1 MHITIK
7 KIPIILAAVV
17 ILAAAL
23 IYIPTLKSPF
33 LWDDVQLITHPLN
46 MGNNPYAF
54 LFGSGFYYRPLLS
67 LSMLTDYSFWYLNPV
82 GYHVTNVLL
91 HVINSLLVFLVGFRL
106 MRNKKMGPDNPATAE
121 EGDRNTLLLSFFAAM
136 FFALHPIHTES
147 VAWVSGR
154 TDILSTLF
162 FLLAFVSFLEYAKER
177 NAKGLLLF
185 CLFFL
190 FSLFSK
196 ENALSFIIV
205 ILAYGVAVRMP
216 RKQLLVSLS
225 ALSVVIAVYMFFR
238 QGGMI
243 KMMLA
248 SPGSKDAFL
257 SSGTTPN
264 NFFPQLSGA
273 VGYYLEKLFI
283 PVNLNL
289 MPEIPK
295 GPVYLLISL
304 LPFVFGGILWL
315 AGRRLEVFLIFWII
329 VTLLPSLLILF
340 SQIAAPIGE
349 RYLYLPSV
357 GFCIFLALVLER
369 VRKVNVLVM
378 IALVILI
385 AYSVYTHERL
395 NVWKDEVSLWA
406 DTVGKSPA
414 LATPR
419 TNYAKALIERNE
431 IDKAKNELLITLKLK
446 VRPDQTSSIYDLLG
460 VAEMKENN
468 YEKAEEYLRKSL
480 TANPQNSMS
489 YNNLGVLYL
498 SMSGGCNGS
507 ENPGKETLYKAI
519 KYFEKALTIS
529 PGFIQ
534 PKFNLGLCYL
544 KLGDFDKA
552 ESYFNSVIEAD
563 PRNKLAAQSVQYLIS
578 IEFSRHGVQKE
589 I

>member
-7 KIPIILAAVV
+7 KIPAILAAAV
-17 ILAAAL
+17 ILAAAA

-46 MGNNPYAF
+46 MGNNPYSF

-67 LSMLTDYSFWYLNPV
+67 LSMLTDYSFWHLNPM
-82 GYHVTNVLL
+82 GYHLTNILL
-91 HVINSLLVFLVGFRL
+91 HAINSLLVFLVGFRL
-106 MRNKKMGPDNPATAE
+106 MTSKRMDPDNPATAE

-177 NAKGLLLF
+177 NAKALILS

-216 RKQLLVSLS
+216 RKQLLVSLA
-225 ALSVVIAVYMFFR
+225 ALSVVIAVYIFLR
-238 QGGMI
+238 QGGII
-243 KMMLA
+243 KMMLV
-248 SPGSKDAFL
+248 SPGSKEAFL

-264 NFFPQLSGA
+264 NFSPQLSGA

-289 MPEIPK
+289 MPEIPR

-349 RYLYLPSV
+349 RYLYLPSA
-357 GFCIFLALVLER
+357 GFSIFLASILKKA
-369 VRKVNVLVM
+369 RKITVLV
-378 IALVILI
+378 IIGSGILI
-385 AYSVYTHERL
+385 AYSVSTHERL

-419 TNYAKALIERNE
+419 TNYAKALIEINE
-431 IDKAKNELLITLKLK
+431 IDKAKNELLIALKLK

-460 VAEMKENN
+460 ITEMKENHH
-468 YEKAEEYLRKSL
+468 EKAEEYLIKSL
-480 TANPQNSMS
+480 TADPQNSMP

-498 SMSGGCNGS
+498 GMSGGCNES
-507 ENPGKETLYKAI
+507 EKLSKEALYKAI
-519 KYFEKALTIS
+519 KCFDKALTIS

-534 PKFNLGLCYL
+534 PKFNLGLCYM
-544 KLGDFDKA
+544 KLGDFKKA
-552 ESYFNSVIEAD
+552 ESYFNSVIESD
-563 PRNKLAAQSVQYLIS
+563 PRSKLANQSVGYLIS
-578 IEFSRHGVQKE
+578 IEFSRHGVQKG